1 MTTSDPREYQE
12 GPRLRKRG
20 RPGSIRAATTL
31 AAVIVS
37 LPAQLPDFIRTE
49 TGQRYAIS
57 GIAFVR
63 HVGAGS
69 QFLVAHDNRGP
80 GENRLA
86 LVTLGSRVTY
96 TPVPWPP
103 GKPLPG
109 DLESLSSLPG
119 APGRYV
125 TSTSDGTVSLLELTG
140 DTVALRGAFT
150 LPARPPLPNFEG
162 LSVQRVNGQ
171 LIIAWGQRGAGPQPA
186 VLFWGTFDPDRL
198 LVTGVSSV
206 TITVPFPSPQSPDTR
221 HIADIKID
229 SAGAV
234 LISSTN
240 DPGDDGPFQSALY
253 LAGRFLVSGDAVTF
267 EPRVPLA
274 REGSFPG
281 HKVEAIELMENER
294 EVVLGTDDEHQGGAV
309 AVFPR

>member
-1 MTTSDPREYQE
+1 MLIWLPPQ
-12 GPRLRKRG
+12 P
-20 RPGSIRAATTL
+20 PGFTRIEA
-31 AAVIVS
+31 
-37 LPAQLPDFIRTE
+37 
-49 TGQRYAIS
+49 GQPYAIS

-63 HVGAGS
+63 HVGADS
-69 QFLVAHDNRGP
+69 EFLVAHDNRGP

-96 TPVPWPP
+96 APVPWPS
-103 GKPLPG
+103 GGPLPG

-119 APGRYV
+119 SPGRYV
-125 TSTSDGTVSLLELTG
+125 TATSDGTVSLLELIG
-140 DTVALRGAFT
+140 DTIVIRGSFT
-150 LPARPPLPNFEG
+150 LPGRPPLPNFEG
-162 LSVQRVNGQ
+162 LSVQRVNGR
-171 LIIAWGQRGAGPQPA
+171 LIIAWGQRGAGSQPG

-198 LVTGVSSV
+198 VVTGVSS
-206 TITVPFPSPQSPDTR
+206 TAITVPFPSPQSPYTR

-253 LAGRFLVSGDAVTF
+253 MAGRFRVSGAVVEF
-267 EPRVPLA
+267 EPRVPLVS
-274 REGSFPG
+274 EGTFPG
-281 HKVEAIELMENER
+281 HKVEAIELMDDER
-294 EVVLGTDDEHQGGAV
+294 QVVLGTDDERQGGAV